1 MVFIGSRSRFFEFK
15 EDFLKDTGLQS
26 VEENLEL
33 YTQYVIAR
41 FTDQNHKILTD
52 MMNEM
57 RELQKN
63 IKKL

>member
-15 EDFLKDTGLQS
+15 EDFLKDTGLTS
-26 VEENLEL
+26 VEGNLEL
-33 YTQYVIAR
+33 YTQYVTAR

-52 MMNEM
+52 MMSEL

>member
-15 EDFLKDTGLQS
+15 EDFLKDTGLKS

-41 FTDQNHKILTD
+41 FADQNHKILTEL
-52 MMNEM
+52 MNEI
-57 RELQKN
+57 REMQKSL
-63 IKKL
+63 KKL